1 MLEFKFLIGKGL
13 LVLFVIRRGYAVI
26 IFPLSLSWLPQH
38 VCKSSMTSMMR
49 DVNVCNHSTRESQV
63 SIRFI
68 RNHGFENYYQ
78 ITHNKPIHLGSRVDW
93 VQSNSRG
100 TPRSSRAWELCSS
113 LLWWL
118 YLFKL
123 WLIFLT
129 THFPLL
135 FWVLFSTMI
144 FNETLCFTTIQSRC
158 MCLIF

>member
-78 ITHNKPIHLGSRVDW
+78 ITHNKPIHLGSRVDAEFS
-93 VQSNSRG
+93 Q
-100 TPRSSRAWELCSS
+100 TPEKLLEVVEHRNYAVPYFDDFISLSSDLSSS
-113 LLWWL
+113 LL
-118 YLFKL
+118 
-123 WLIFLT
+123 I
-129 THFPLL
+129 
-135 FWVLFSTMI
+135 S
-144 FNETLCFTTIQSRC
+144 LCYFGFCSPQ
-158 MCLIF
+158 